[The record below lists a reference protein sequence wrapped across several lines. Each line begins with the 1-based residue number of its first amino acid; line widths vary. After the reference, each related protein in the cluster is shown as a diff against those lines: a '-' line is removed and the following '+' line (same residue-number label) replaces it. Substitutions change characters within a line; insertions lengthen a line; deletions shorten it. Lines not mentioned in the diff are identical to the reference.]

1 MTISFWKRASEG
13 KHAGDN
19 FHISCRISIGNKRSE
34 ISTGISVKGE
44 DWDQDKKKVK
54 KSEPLHTSYNQQL
67 LMMEAQLFEIHQEQ
81 LRRGKTVTPALISK
95 IYRKGTEEPL
105 KMIDAYDQL
114 IEYKINIEQLRKS
127 TLKKY
132 YTFRRVLVRYLEEQE
147 YPSMLALEVVP
158 AHGLRIFTWYA
169 KQSTHESLF
178 NSKLF
183 VRSISAALRLAAQ
196 NGHIPFNPL
205 SDLRFPTVKG
215 KKTVDALS
223 KEELKLIEDYHPKT
237 EDIRRVRDLFLFQ
250 CYTGLS
256 YEALARFEYDEHVHL
271 EEGIEYIIM
280 TRAKTERDFV
290 VPLFHPAKTILLRWG
305 KRLPPASNRPSKH
318 KIYHNTNYNRKLKEL
333 AIDCSIEP
341 QRMTTHMGRRT
352 FATRMLNDK
361 GVSLEVVAE
370 MLGHADTRIT
380 QSHYAKVTIERLKF
394 ELEKM
399 LEEQKRDR

>member
-1 MTISFWKRASEG
+1 MNISFWKRATEG
-13 KHAGDN
+13 KHGGDT
-19 FHISCRISIGNKRSE
+19 FHIACRIIIGKKRSD
-34 ISTGISVKGE
+34 ISTGICIKGE
-44 DWDQDKKKVK
+44 DWDNDRKRVK
-54 KSEPLHTSYNQQL
+54 KSEPLYKSYNQQL
-67 LMMEAQLFEIHQEQ
+67 LMMESQLYEVHQEQ
-81 LRRGKTVTPALISK
+81 LRLGKVVTPALVSK
-95 IYRKGTEEPL
+95 IYRKGTEDQL
-105 KMIDAYDQL
+105 KLIDAYDQL
-114 IEYKINIEQLRKS
+114 IEYKVNIERLQKS

-132 YTFRRVLVRYLEEQE
+132 YTFRRVLLRYLEEQE
-147 YPSMLALEVVP
+147 YLGMLAIEVVP

-169 KQSTHESLF
+169 NQSTHESLF

-183 VRSISAALRLAAQ
+183 VRSISACLRLAAQ
-196 NGHIPFNPL
+196 NGQIPFNPL

-223 KEELKLIEDYHPKT
+223 KEELQRIEEYKPKT
-237 EDIRRVRDLFLFQ
+237 EDIRKVRDLFLFQ

-256 YEALARFEYDEHVHL
+256 YEALVRFEYDEHVHL
-271 EEGIEYIIM
+271 EDGIEYIIM
-280 TRAKTERDFV
+280 TRSKTDRDFV
-290 VPLFHPAKTILLRWG
+290 VPLFHSAKTILLRWG
-305 KRLPPASNRPSKH
+305 RRLPPSSNRLSKH

-333 AIDCSIEP
+333 AIDCAIEP

-380 QSHYAKVTIERLKF
+380 QSHYAKVTIGRLKF

-399 LEEQKRDR
+399 LEEQMRDR